1 MAKTKF
7 FRCKVRMSHLRI
19 AVFDDNGEPIIEEK
33 QDLFKNKYM
42 ETLER
47 TYKRGEEI
55 ILPEAVIKKLG
66 KSVELVMAPVEA
78 VPVEADP
85 SEITEEE
92 APEGDFKE
100 VAKGDTVAEKFPK
113 PAEEKS
119 AKGGR
124 GSKAK

>member
-7 FRCKVRMSHLRI
+7 FRCKVKMSHLRL
-19 AVFDDNGEPIIEEK
+19 AVFDNDGEPIVEEK

-42 ETLER
+42 ETLEK
-47 TYKRGEEI
+47 TYKRGDEI

-78 VPVEADP
+78 VPIEADP
-85 SEITEEE
+85 SEMDAED

-100 VAKGDTVAEKFPK
+100 ANKGDTVAEKFPK
-113 PAEEKS
+113 PEEKS
-119 AKGGR
+119 GKGK
-124 GSKAK
+124 GSKK